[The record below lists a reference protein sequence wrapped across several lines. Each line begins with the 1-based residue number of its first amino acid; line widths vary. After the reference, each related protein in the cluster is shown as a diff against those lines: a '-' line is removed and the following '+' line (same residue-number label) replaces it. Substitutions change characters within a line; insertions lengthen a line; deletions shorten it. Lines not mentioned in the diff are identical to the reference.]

1 MKLWQ
6 IRLTAV
12 VLFALGAGA
21 SMVYWNW
28 LSLLAY
34 VGSGLC
40 CVYLISKQFQ
50 GKGPVK
56 PA

>member
-1 MKLWQ
+1 VKLWQ